1 MKDIRNDDYWMSLA
15 LEQCQFAQAAG
26 EVPVGAVL
34 VKDGELIAAGW
45 NQPISKI
52 DPTEHAEINC
62 LRNAAR
68 HLGNYRMPGC
78 DLYVTLEPCA
88 MCAGA
93 LVHARIRR
101 LVFGATEPRA
111 GAAGSQTNLLQ
122 TGWMNHRVE
131 VVGGV
136 MAEQC
141 GQILK
146 DFFKARR

>member
-1 MKDIRNDDYWMSLA
+1 MKDVNDDNYWMSKA
-15 LEQCQFAQAAG
+15 LEQCQFAFEAG

-34 VKDGELIAAGW
+34 VKDGELVATGW
-45 NQPISKI
+45 NQPISKV

-62 LRNAAR
+62 LRNAAKQ
-68 HLGNYRMPGC
+68 LDNYRMPGC

-93 LVHARIRR
+93 LVHARISR
-101 LVFGATEPRA
+101 LIFGATEPRA
-111 GAAGSQTNLLQ
+111 GTAVSQINLLQ
-122 TGWMNHRVE
+122 ADWMNHKVE
-131 VVGGV
+131 VIGGV
-136 MAEQC
+136 MADQC